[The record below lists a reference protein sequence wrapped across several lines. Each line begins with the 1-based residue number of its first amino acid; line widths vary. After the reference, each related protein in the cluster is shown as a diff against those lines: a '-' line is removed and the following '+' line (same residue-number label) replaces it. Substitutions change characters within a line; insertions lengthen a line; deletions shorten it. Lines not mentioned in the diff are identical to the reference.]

1 MDAASI
7 LSQVDQEQFKQEVIS
22 ALTSGAQP
30 LDPNVT
36 TALNKLSKKK
46 SFKLDELRALF
57 HDRGHENYF
66 EPNEII
72 ESVIEQRKK
81 INEVNVYSQVMDGC
95 KLSEKN
101 LIVEVGGASFG
112 YNPATVKFDRQVV

>member
-7 LSQVDQEQFKQEVIS
+7 LSQVDQEKFKSEVIA

-30 LDPNVT
+30 LDPNAT

-57 HDRGHENYF
+57 HDKGHVGYF
-66 EPNEII
+66 QPNEII
-72 ESVIEQRKK
+72 ESVVEQRKK
-81 INEVNVYSQVMDGC
+81 INEVKVYSQVMDSC
-95 KLSEKN
+95 KLSEN
-101 LIVEVGGASFG
+101 
-112 YNPATVKFDRQVV
+112 